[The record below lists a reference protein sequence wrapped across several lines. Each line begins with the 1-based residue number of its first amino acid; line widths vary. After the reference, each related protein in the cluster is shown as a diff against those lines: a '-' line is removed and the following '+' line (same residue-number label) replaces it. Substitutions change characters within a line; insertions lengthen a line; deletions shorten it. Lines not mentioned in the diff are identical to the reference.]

1 MRGKTPSV
9 GIVNQ
14 WGSPAASSVSTSSGG
29 NSDLRFLNGMEG
41 KFCYIPTFCSKV
53 CRILRYPLVNKTHSR
68 IHFILE
74 RKLNIVRILKELCQL
89 NWGNHVYSVSSAKTA
104 PLVLG
109 AGSGTRK
116 AESGASLE
124 MGHRA
129 VASRFLLGLR
139 DVVGGHGTR

>member
-1 MRGKTPSV
+1 
-9 GIVNQ
+9 
-14 WGSPAASSVSTSSGG
+14 
-29 NSDLRFLNGMEG
+29 MEG
-41 KFCYIPTFCSKV
+41 KLCYIPTFCSKV
-53 CRILRYPLVNKTHSR
+53 CRILHYPLVNKTHSR

-74 RKLNIVRILKELCQL
+74 RKLTIVRILKDLCQL
-89 NWGNHVYSVSSAKTA
+89 NWGNHVYSVSS
-104 PLVLG
+104 

-129 VASRFLLGLR
+129 VASLFLLELR